1 MPESERRTVS
11 FRTLALETGPRFARD
26 ALGPA
31 LVFYLGWKLVG
42 LAVGVLAATLFALV
56 AYGWERT
63 RARSGLSAGVG
74 LGIALVQAAAALAS
88 GSAIAYFGP
97 PVIINGAYGL
107 AFVVSVVIGRPL
119 AGIFAQET
127 YPFSPE
133 VRASATF
140 RRERIRLLRE
150 DAGQRA
156 TDHDRHDEGQPV
168 GAVDDDRGAE
178 VRDGATRRER
188 RRGLHQGDAEA
199 DASGQARARTR
210 ALPAVRDE
218 GEERGGQHADG
229 EADELP
235 PE

>member
-1 MPESERRTVS
+1 MPESERRIVS

-140 RRERIRLLRE
+140 RRVFSRISLVWGVFLLARSATRLLALSWRDVE
-150 DAGQRA
+150 MIVLVNIA
-156 TDHDRHDEGQPV
+156 TGIPV
-168 GAVDDDRGAE
+168 TAALMSWSFWYSARRLRQSAE
-178 VRDGATRRER
+178 LGGSA
-188 RRGLHQGDAEA
+188 A
-199 DASGQARARTR
+199 DR
-210 ALPAVRDE
+210 ALSE
-218 GEERGGQHADG
+218 
-229 EADELP
+229 
-235 PE
+235 

>member
-1 MPESERRTVS
+1 MPESESRTVS

-140 RRERIRLLRE
+140 RRVFSRISLVWGVFLLARSATRLLALSWRDVE
-150 DAGQRA
+150 MIVLVNIA
-156 TDHDRHDEGQPV
+156 TGIPV
-168 GAVDDDRGAE
+168 TAALMSWSLWYSARRLRQSAE
-178 VRDGATRRER
+178 LGGSA
-188 RRGLHQGDAEA
+188 A
-199 DASGQARARTR
+199 DR
-210 ALPAVRDE
+210 ALSE
-218 GEERGGQHADG
+218 
-229 EADELP
+229 
-235 PE
+235 

>member
-140 RRERIRLLRE
+140 RRVFSRISLVWGVFLLARSATRLLALSWRDVE
-150 DAGQRA
+150 MIVLVNIATGIPVTAALMSWSLWYSARRLRQSAELGGSAAG
-156 TDHDRHDEGQPV
+156 
-168 GAVDDDRGAE
+168 
-178 VRDGATRRER
+178 
-188 RRGLHQGDAEA
+188 
-199 DASGQARARTR
+199 R
-210 ALPAVRDE
+210 ALSE
-218 GEERGGQHADG
+218 
-229 EADELP
+229 
-235 PE
+235 

>member
-140 RRERIRLLRE
+140 RRVFSRISLVWGVFLLARSATRLLALSWRDVE
-150 DAGQRA
+150 MIVLVNIA
-156 TDHDRHDEGQPV
+156 TGIPV
-168 GAVDDDRGAE
+168 TAALMSWSLWYSARRLRQSAE
-178 VRDGATRRER
+178 LGGSA
-188 RRGLHQGDAEA
+188 A
-199 DASGQARARTR
+199 DR
-210 ALPAVRDE
+210 ALSE
-218 GEERGGQHADG
+218 
-229 EADELP
+229 
-235 PE
+235 

>member
-1 MPESERRTVS
+1 MLESESRTVS

-140 RRERIRLLRE
+140 RRVFSRISLVWGVFLLARSATRLLALSWRDVE
-150 DAGQRA
+150 MIVLVNIA
-156 TDHDRHDEGQPV
+156 TGIPV
-168 GAVDDDRGAE
+168 TAALMSWSLWYSARRLRQSAE
-178 VRDGATRRER
+178 LGGSA
-188 RRGLHQGDAEA
+188 A
-199 DASGQARARTR
+199 DR
-210 ALPAVRDE
+210 ALSE
-218 GEERGGQHADG
+218 
-229 EADELP
+229 
-235 PE
+235 

>member
-140 RRERIRLLRE
+140 RRVFSRISLVWGVFLLARSATRLLALSWRDVE
-150 DAGQRA
+150 MIVLVNIA
-156 TDHDRHDEGQPV
+156 TGIPV
-168 GAVDDDRGAE
+168 TAALMSWSFWYSARRLRQSAE
-178 VRDGATRRER
+178 LGGSA
-188 RRGLHQGDAEA
+188 A
-199 DASGQARARTR
+199 DR
-210 ALPAVRDE
+210 ALSE
-218 GEERGGQHADG
+218 
-229 EADELP
+229 
-235 PE
+235 